1 MNQPNMRERVCPQ
14 CGATW
19 ISQGAGRPGTYC
31 GTKCRQAA
39 NRDSRKSRPEPP
51 DTRLV
56 DEQLLQ
62 DFHAIQDEVEELLGS
77 LDYSGAPPEDPLR
90 ILVRI
95 QQRLDAVTIGLVGR
109 ARVRGANWTNVGSAM
124 NLTPDTVRHKYATAM
139 ERYQRKRAP
148 RPQRP
153 SGPAPRRPAG
163 PDEGPGPGPVRYM
176 ITGTFGQHA
185 DEEGADVVVCAEEL
199 APALASLHR
208 ASGRTLRSVAEQARL
223 SPSYVSRIFAGERL
237 PSWSVVCRL
246 ARACGASPAQLRP
259 LWESALTRR
268 GTKRNATP
276 SLHAALRY
284 LHRRAGRPDPAQLAA
299 GNGRLT
305 VQEITA
311 MLESAAVLDWETVQ
325 QLVFALDGEAAY
337 FEPLWHTAAA
347 QNRLP
352 LTGRALPLPPLACP
366 SRGTTGPVAV
376 FRLLTQFNGVLKSN
390 PLLTEHMR
398 MQVRRTIAR
407 RARAAAL

>member
-1 MNQPNMRERVCPQ
+1 MIQPNMGERVCPQ
-14 CGATW
+14 CGKTW

-39 NRDSRKSRPEPP
+39 NRESRKSRPEPP

-62 DFHAIQDEVEELLGS
+62 DFRAIQDEVEELLGS

-90 ILVRI
+90 VLVRI

-109 ARVRGANWTNVGSAM
+109 ARARGASWPDVGGAM

-139 ERYQRKRAP
+139 DRYQRKRAP
-148 RPQRP
+148 RTQRP
-153 SGPAPRRPAG
+153 TGPTPRRPAA
-163 PDEGPGPGPVRYM
+163 PDDGPGPGPVRYM

-199 APALASLHR
+199 APALAALHR

-223 SPSYVSRIFAGERL
+223 SPGYVSRIIAGERL

-259 LWESALTRR
+259 LWDNALTRR
-268 GTKRNATP
+268 GTKGDTPP

-284 LHRRAGRPDPAQLAA
+284 LHRRAGHPDPAQLAA
-299 GNGRLT
+299 ASAQLT
-305 VQEITA
+305 THQITA
-311 MLESAAVLDWETVQ
+311 MLKSAAVLEWETVRE
-325 QLVFALDGEAAY
+325 LVSALDGEAAY
-337 FEPLWHTAAA
+337 FEPLWRTAVRTRRPPAK
-347 QNRLP
+347 RP
-352 LTGRALPLPPLACP
+352 MPLPPLTHP
-366 SRGTTGPVAV
+366 DRGTAAPVAV
-376 FRLLTQFNGVLKSN
+376 FRLLAQFNGVLKSN
-390 PLLTEHMR
+390 PLLTEPMR
-398 MQVRRTIAR
+398 EQVRRTIAR
-407 RARAAAL
+407 RARAAAI

>member
-1 MNQPNMRERVCPQ
+1 MIQPNMGERVCPQ
-14 CGATW
+14 CGGTW

-39 NRDSRKSRPEPP
+39 NRESRKSRPEPP

-62 DFHAIQDEVEELLGS
+62 DFQAIQDEVEELLGS

-109 ARVRGANWTNVGSAM
+109 AKARGASWPDVGAAM
-124 NLTPDTVRHKYATAM
+124 NLTPDTVRHKYATALD
-139 ERYQRKRAP
+139 RYQRKRAP
-148 RPQRP
+148 RAQRP
-153 SGPAPRRPAG
+153 TGPTPRRPAA
-163 PDEGPGPGPVRYM
+163 PDDGPGPGPVRYM

-223 SPSYVSRIFAGERL
+223 SPGYVSRIIAGERL

-246 ARACGASPAQLRP
+246 ARACGASPVQLRP

-268 GTKRNATP
+268 GAKRDAPP

-284 LHRRAGRPDPAQLAA
+284 LHHRAGCPDPAQLASLSE
-299 GNGRLT
+299 RLT
-305 VQEITA
+305 ADEITA
-311 MLESAAVLDWETVQ
+311 MLESAAVPDWGAVQ
-325 QLVFALDGEAAY
+325 QLVSALNGEAAY
-337 FEPLWHTAAA
+337 FEPLWRTAVRN
-347 QNRLP
+347 NRP
-352 LTGRALPLPPLACP
+352 PVRRPLPLPALACP
-366 SRGTTGPVAV
+366 NRGTAGPVAV

-390 PLLTEHMR
+390 PLLTETMR

-407 RARAAAL
+407 RARAAAI